1 MQNNTSFSTPIALP
15 IMVGATGLD
24 LFKSWNH
31 LSISELP
38 MFVVGFITSF
48 VVALMAVVTFVK
60 WISKIGL
67 IPFALYRFVLAI
79 AFYIFVL
86 Y

>member
-1 MQNNTSFSTPIALP
+1 
-15 IMVGATGLD
+15 
-24 LFKSWNH
+24 
-31 LSISELP
+31 
-38 MFVVGFITSF
+38 MFVVDFITSF